1 MTMEAVVRV
10 LESRRETPTTHSVKV
25 SRPSGFSFKAGQF
38 ALVKLETREGPDDRF
53 LSIACSPT
61 ARYLEFAVR
70 QSESGFKRAFC
81 GLKPGDEVAVE
92 GPSGRFIL
100 DEGRGPVVM
109 LSGGIGITP
118 LKSMAEYAAEAGVER
133 EITLL
138 YCSRAPDE
146 IVFREQLGRLEK
158 LNPRFRVIHTITDA
172 SGDGVPQGAWTGR
185 IDERLLLEARVM
197 SEDAV
202 YYVCGPPGL
211 VRAMNELLRS
221 MDVAAARIRIE
232 NFTGY
237 SSAQD

>member
-1 MTMEAVVRV
+1 MEAVVRV

-25 SRPSGFSFKAGQF
+25 SKPQGFSFKAGQF
-38 ALVKLETREGPDDRF
+38 AKVQIETPEGPDDRF

-61 ARYLEFAVR
+61 TPYLEFAVR
-70 QSESGFKRAFC
+70 QSESSFKHVFC
-81 GLKPGDEVAVE
+81 GLKPGDELAVE
-92 GPSGRFIL
+92 GPSGKFIL

-118 LKSMAEYAAEAGVER
+118 LKSMAEHAAEAGVAR

-138 YCSRAPDE
+138 YSSRTPDE
-146 IVFREQLGRLEK
+146 IVFREQLDRLEK

-172 SGDGVPQGAWTGR
+172 SGGGVPKRAWTGR
-185 IDERLLLEARVM
+185 IDERLMLEARVM

-211 VRAMNELLRS
+211 VRALKELLRG
-221 MDVAAARIRIE
+221 MGVADARIRRE
-232 NFTGY
+232 SFTGY
-237 SSAQD
+237 PSPQD